1 MATHVGLWGPFFLPS
16 AQKRNRMALDV
27 GELKMQHT
35 SPLAHKVEQAVTD
48 LLAHAGYE
56 LIMVEFLTTSRL
68 LRLYIDLPYDA
79 AQAAELEADEAQH
92 RTITLDDCT
101 KVSQLVSD
109 VLDGEGIMDGGEGA
123 ERGSEYRLE
132 VSSPGLDRP
141 LCKPVHFQ
149 RFVGDQVRLR
159 TRVKLP
165 GLTQRRFEATLLA
178 ADAEGIDVHVDA
190 QDRRIAYTELDKA
203 QLSPTF

>member
-1 MATHVGLWGPFFLPS
+1 
-16 AQKRNRMALDV
+16 
-27 GELKMQHT
+27 MQHT
-35 SPLAHKVEQAVTD
+35 SPLAHRVEQLVTD
-48 LLAHAGYE
+48 LLSHAGYE
-56 LIMVEFLTTSRL
+56 LILVEFLATSRL

-79 AQAAELEADEAQH
+79 ALPEATAD

-109 VLDGEGIMDGGEGA
+109 VLDGEGTMDGGEGA
-123 ERGSEYRLE
+123 ERGAGYRLE

-141 LCKPVHFQ
+141 LVKPAHFQ
-149 RFVGDQVRLR
+149 RFVGEAVRLR
-159 TRVKLP
+159 TRSKLP
-165 GLTQRRFEATLLA
+165 GLTLRRFEAKLLA
-178 ADAEGIDVHVDA
+178 ADADGIDVHVEE